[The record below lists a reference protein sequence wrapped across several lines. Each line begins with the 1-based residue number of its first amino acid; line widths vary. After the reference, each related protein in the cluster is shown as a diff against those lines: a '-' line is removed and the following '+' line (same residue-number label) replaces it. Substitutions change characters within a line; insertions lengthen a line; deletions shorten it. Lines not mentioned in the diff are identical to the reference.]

1 MIKKIIFIL
10 LTVLTSCIYS
20 PQKESEIIA
29 SYENSYLLKNEF
41 LKLMNDVQI
50 KDSLTR
56 ANYIINEWAT
66 EKILID
72 YARLNL
78 DDKKI
83 DTIEYLVQK
92 YRSSLLT
99 ESYLEALINS
109 EIDLKVDSLEID
121 SVFNT
126 NKELFFLKNDI
137 FKHLFIKI
145 PLNFSDSDEVI
156 KSFKNYRTKDQLFL
170 DSISFRYSSFLL
182 NNISWSTQKE
192 IRDNFYFID
201 DTRFYTLKKNKF
213 LKYEDSL
220 GLYLIKIIDSRNS
233 GEYSP
238 KSYILPTLEYI
249 SLNNKKRMLSSK
261 IKSEILSNAILKKK
275 LEIY

>member
-72 YARLNL
+72 YAKLNL

-156 KSFKNYRTKDQLFL
+156 KSFKNYRTNDQLFL
-170 DSISFRYSSFLL
+170 DSISFRYSGFLL

>member
-145 PLNFSDSDEVI
+145 PLNFSDPDEVI
-156 KSFKNYRTKDQLFL
+156 KSFKNYRTNDQLFL

>member
-156 KSFKNYRTKDQLFL
+156 KSFKNYRTNDQLFL

-192 IRDNFYFID
+192 IKDNFYFID

>member
-156 KSFKNYRTKDQLFL
+156 KSFKNYRTNDQLFL

-182 NNISWSTQKE
+182 NNISWSTQKK

-261 IKSEILSNAILKKK
+261 IKSKILSNAILKKK

>member
-156 KSFKNYRTKDQLFL
+156 KSFKNYRTNDQLFL

>member
-109 EIDLKVDSLEID
+109 EIDLKY
-121 SVFNT
+121 
-126 NKELFFLKNDI
+126 
-137 FKHLFIKI
+137 KI
-145 PLNFSDSDEVI
+145 
-156 KSFKNYRTKDQLFL
+156 
-170 DSISFRYSSFLL
+170 LL
-182 NNISWSTQKE
+182 LLINI
-192 IRDNFYFID
+192 Y
-201 DTRFYTLKKNKF
+201 
-213 LKYEDSL
+213 
-220 GLYLIKIIDSRNS
+220 
-233 GEYSP
+233 
-238 KSYILPTLEYI
+238 
-249 SLNNKKRMLSSK
+249 
-261 IKSEILSNAILKKK
+261 
-275 LEIY
+275 

>member
-156 KSFKNYRTKDQLFL
+156 KSFKNYRTNDQLFL

-261 IKSEILSNAILKKK
+261 IKSKILSNAILKKK

>member
-50 KDSLTR
+50 KDSLTK

-78 DDKKI
+78 EDKKI

-137 FKHLFIKI
+137 FKHIFIKI

-156 KSFKNYRTKDQLFL
+156 KSFKNYRTNDQLFL

-182 NNISWSTQKE
+182 NNVSWSTQKE

-201 DTRFYTLKKNKF
+201 DARFYTLKKNKF

>member
-72 YARLNL
+72 YAKLNL

-156 KSFKNYRTKDQLFL
+156 KSFKNYRTNDQLFL

>member
-145 PLNFSDSDEVI
+145 PLNFSDSATVH
-156 KSFKNYRTKDQLFL
+156 LALLALL
-170 DSISFRYSSFLL
+170 D
-182 NNISWSTQKE
+182 
-192 IRDNFYFID
+192 
-201 DTRFYTLKKNKF
+201 
-213 LKYEDSL
+213 
-220 GLYLIKIIDSRNS
+220 
-233 GEYSP
+233 
-238 KSYILPTLEYI
+238 
-249 SLNNKKRMLSSK
+249 
-261 IKSEILSNAILKKK
+261 
-275 LEIY
+275 

>member
-182 NNISWSTQKE
+182 NNISWSTQKK

>member
-137 FKHLFIKI
+137 FKHLFIKV

-156 KSFKNYRTKDQLFL
+156 KSFKNYRTNDQLFL